1 MSCDPRNELLKLRED
16 LSVCLMET
24 LPTREFEAALVLGT
38 AWLGVLEARIR
49 KIKNLEERRRLIHE
63 FGSKRNTVCKCI
75 ELLRKKG
82 GKGNTPSD
90 EKLRCAL
97 P

>member
-1 MSCDPRNELLKLRED
+1 MSGDIHKELVRLRED
-16 LSVCLMET
+16 LSACLTET

-38 AWLGVLEARIR
+38 AWLGVLEARILETN
-49 KIKNLEERRRLIHE
+49 NLEERRKLIHE

-75 ELLRKKG
+75 ELLRKKR
-82 GKGNTPSD
+82 GKGHTPSD
-90 EKLRCAL
+90 EKLRCVL